1 MGPAVALFSG
11 MPPAYPVSEIAEIL
25 GAARLGTCPDGG
37 VDHLLFDS
45 RRLVNAPRTLF
56 FSLTGPRNDGH
67 RYLGELYAQGVR
79 NFVVS
84 RTEGLGEF
92 PDACFLLVNDVLAA
106 LQQLA
111 KVHRGRFGL
120 PVIGITGSNGKT
132 VVKEWL
138 WQLLSVDR
146 SVVRSPK
153 SYNSQ
158 IGVPVSVWQIGPG
171 HELGI
176 FEAGIS
182 RPGEMA
188 RLADIIACDIGL
200 FTNIGDAHNEGFPD
214 RETKV
219 REKSLLFAS
228 ARRLV
233 YCRDHALVAKVLSER
248 YPDREHHAWSFEDP
262 DARFF
267 LQGLPFSDRASCE
280 NALHCAFLMRLLG
293 YGDETIAERL
303 AQLRPLELR
312 LEAKVGINSCV
323 LINDAYSADVLSLGI
338 ALDFL
343 VQQSPSRRR
352 TVVLSDLLETGRSPQ
367 LLYREVAELLVQKK
381 VDRLVAIGPE
391 IAGITA
397 HLPRALR
404 AQTECYPDTAAFL
417 RLFEP
422 ERFREETIL
431 VKGARSF
438 AFERVVRLLE
448 RKAHRT
454 VLEIHLDALG
464 HNLNIYRGLVGPSV
478 KVMCMVKA
486 AGYGSG
492 SHEVARYLQYL
503 GADYLAVAYADE
515 GVELRQAGVETPIL
529 VLNPEENG
537 FEAMVRYRLE
547 PEMYSLP
554 LLKNWTFFFEKHFS
568 GKKIPV
574 HLKLDTGMHRLG
586 FEENDLPEL
595 LEWLGAHPALD
606 IKSLFSHLVASD
618 APQHDGFTEAQA
630 RRFEQM
636 SGQIAGV
643 LGKMPLR
650 HLLNSGGIAR
660 HPAYRYDMVRLGI
673 GLYGIDGSALIQ
685 DRLMPVSTLKATIS
699 QVKNVPKGDTVGYDR
714 KGQVHRDSRIATISI
729 GYADGFDRRLGNG
742 VGKVLLRG
750 QRVPV
755 IGNVCM
761 DMAMVDITDVPH
773 AGEGDEVVVFGP
785 GLSVREMA
793 EWLGTIPYEVL
804 TNVSERVTRVCVAD

>member
-1 MGPAVALFSG
+1 
-11 MPPAYPVSEIAEIL
+11 MPPAYPIAEIAKLL
-25 GAARLGTCPDGG
+25 GATSVGPCSEGW

-45 RRLVNAPRTLF
+45 RRLVNASRTLF
-56 FSLTGPRNDGH
+56 FALAGPRNDGH

-79 NFVVS
+79 CFVVS

-92 PDACFLLVNDVLAA
+92 PDACFLPVNDVLGA

-111 KVHRGRFGL
+111 KAHRGRFDL

-158 IGVPVSVWQIGPG
+158 IGVPVSVWQIAPG

-182 RPGEMA
+182 RPGEMS

-214 RETKV
+214 WETKV
-219 REKSLLFAS
+219 REKCQLFAS
-228 ARRLV
+228 ACRLV
-233 YCRDHALVAKVLSER
+233 YCRDHALVAKVLSET

-267 LQGLPFSDRASCE
+267 LEGLPFSDRASCE
-280 NALHCAFLMRLLG
+280 NALHVAFLMRLLG
-293 YGDETIAERL
+293 YADETIVERL
-303 AQLRPLELR
+303 SLLRPVELR
-312 LEAKVGINSCV
+312 LEAKVGINGCV
-323 LINDAYSADVLSLGI
+323 LINDAYSADFLSLGI

-352 TVVLSDLLETGRSPQ
+352 TLVLSDLLETGRSPEG
-367 LLYREVAELLVQKK
+367 LYREVAELLVQKK
-381 VDRLVAIGPE
+381 VDRLVAIGPD
-391 IAGITA
+391 IAVIPA
-397 HLPRALR
+397 YLPELLR
-404 AQTECYPDTAAFL
+404 IQTECFPTTGGFL
-417 RLFEP
+417 RTFEP

-438 AFERVVRLLE
+438 AFERIVRLLE

-515 GVELRQAGVETPIL
+515 GVELRQSGVETPIL

-547 PEMYSLP
+547 PEMYSLS
-554 LLKNWTFFFEKHFS
+554 LLKNWTFFYENHFS

-595 LEWLGAHPALD
+595 LEWIRSHPALEV
-606 IKSLFSHLVASD
+606 KSVFSHLVASD
-618 APQHDGFTEAQA
+618 APEHDDFTDTQA

-636 SGQIAGV
+636 AGQIADV
-643 LGKMPLR
+643 LGYLPMR

-673 GLYGIDGSALIQ
+673 GLYGIDGSAQLQ

-714 KGQVHRDSRIATISI
+714 KGRVWRDSRIATISI

-785 GLSVREMA
+785 GLSVREVA

-804 TNVSERVTRVCVAD
+804 TNVSERVTRICVAD